1 MSGTATTL
9 RIAVPSLDP
18 SLAGPSQ
25 CGLPAVRLP
34 AAEWLVA
41 RGDRIPELPVSWR
54 QWLLDGAGLGES
66 LLERFPAGPCAHAAW
81 TGRPACGT
89 WACAAPVHLL
99 TAIDHLQLAAP
110 VPLPLEA
117 EESAALLASLDAHL
131 AGTGFCLH
139 SFPGRGWLCE
149 CPPDLVCAAVEP
161 AAAIGRNL
169 RELLP
174 GGRDAARVRGLVN
187 ELQMLLHEH
196 PANERRALR
205 GAPAMNS
212 LWLWGFGTTVEPRA
226 QAQGALLTDDAW
238 LAGLWRLHG
247 GEVGSPDE
255 LADFLRRGRAVV
267 RVALAPTSGDENL
280 RDQWAA
286 LDRLLLAPA
295 RAALVDGVVEC
306 LSLHTGR
313 AAFEVRR
320 HARWRLW
327 RRSRP
332 LGEIL
337 Q

>member
-1 MSGTATTL
+1 MSGAATTL

-18 SLAGPSQ
+18 SLAGRSES
-25 CGLPAVRLP
+25 GLPASRLA

-41 RGDRIPELPVSWR
+41 RGERTPEPPASWR
-54 QWLLDGAGLGES
+54 QWLLDDAGLGED
-66 LLERFPAGPCAHAAW
+66 LLERFPAGPCTHAAW
-81 TGRPACGT
+81 MGRPACGT

-131 AGTGFCLH
+131 AGTGFRLH
-139 SFPGRGWLCE
+139 SPSGRGWLCE
-149 CPPDLVCAAVEP
+149 CPPDLVCTAVEP
-161 AAAIGRNL
+161 VTAVGRNL
-169 RELLP
+169 REMLP
-174 GGRDAARVRGLVN
+174 NGRDAARVRGLVN

-196 PANERRALR
+196 PANERRTLR

-255 LADFLRRGRAVV
+255 LADFLRPGRAVV

>member
-18 SLAGPSQ
+18 SLAGPAESS
-25 CGLPAVRLP
+25 LPALRLP
-34 AAEWLVA
+34 AAEWLA
-41 RGDRIPELPVSWR
+41 AHGNRTPESPTSWR
-54 QWLLDGAGLGES
+54 QWLLDDAGLGEN

-81 TGRPACGT
+81 TGGPARGM

-131 AGTGFCLH
+131 AGTGFGLH

-149 CPPDLVCAAVEP
+149 CPADLVCAAVEP
-161 AAAIGRNL
+161 AAAIGRSL

-174 GGRDAARVRGLVN
+174 GGRDAARVRRLVN
-187 ELQMLLHEH
+187 ELQMVLHEH
-196 PANERRALR
+196 PANQRRALR

-212 LWLWGFGTTVEPRA
+212 IWLWGFGAAVEPRA
-226 QAQGALLTDDAW
+226 QVRGALLTDDAW

-247 GEVGSPDE
+247 GEVGSPGE
-255 LADFLRRGRAVV
+255 LGDYLRRSSTVV
-267 RVALAPTSGDENL
+267 RVALAPRNGDDDL
-280 RDQWAA
+280 RDWLAV
-286 LDRLLLAPA
+286 LDRSLLAPA
-295 RAALVDGVVEC
+295 RAALVDGVVQC

-313 AAFEVRR
+313 TAFEVPR

-332 LGEIL
+332 LGEAL
-337 Q
+337 R

>member
-1 MSGTATTL
+1 MSGTATTV

-18 SLAGPSQ
+18 SLGSPSESS
-25 CGLPAVRLP
+25 LPALRLP

-41 RGDRIPELPVSWR
+41 RGNRTPEPPTSWR
-54 QWLLDGAGLGES
+54 QWLLDGAGLGEN
-66 LLERFPAGPCAHAAW
+66 LLERFPAGPCVHAAW
-81 TGRPACGT
+81 TRGPARGT

-149 CPPDLVCAAVEP
+149 CPTDLVCAAVEP
-161 AAAIGRNL
+161 AAAIGLNL
-169 RELLP
+169 RELMP
-174 GGRDAARVRGLVN
+174 GGRDSARVRALVN

-196 PANERRALR
+196 PVNERRALR
-205 GAPAMNS
+205 GAPAVNS
-212 LWLWGFGTTVEPRA
+212 LWLWGFGAAVEPCA

-247 GEVGSPDE
+247 GEVGSLSE
-255 LADFLRRGRAVV
+255 LGDYLRRSSTVV
-267 RVALAPTSGDENL
+267 RVALAPMSCDDDR
-280 RDQWAA
+280 RDRLAA
-286 LDRLLLAPA
+286 LDRSLLVPA
-295 RAALVDGVVEC
+295 RAALVDGIVQSV
-306 LSLHTGR
+306 SLHTGR
-313 AAFEVRR
+313 TAFEVPR

-327 RRSRP
+327 RRSCP
-332 LGEIL
+332 LGEAL
-337 Q
+337 R

>member
-9 RIAVPSLDP
+9 RIAVPSLAG
-18 SLAGPSQ
+18 LAAAD
-25 CGLPAVRLP
+25 LPALRLP
-34 AAEWLVA
+34 VAEWLVA
-41 RGDRIPELPVSWR
+41 RGDRAPGPPASWR
-54 QWLLDGAGLGES
+54 QWLLDDAGLGEN

-81 TGRPACGT
+81 TGGPARGT

-117 EESAALLASLDAHL
+117 AESAALLASLEAHL
-131 AGTGFCLH
+131 AGTGFRLH

-149 CPPDLVCAAVEP
+149 CPADLVCTAVEP

-174 GGRDAARVRGLVN
+174 GGRDAAHVRALVN

-196 PANERRALR
+196 PVNETRASR

-212 LWLWGFGTTVEPRA
+212 LWLWGFGAAVEPRA
-226 QAQGALLTDDAW
+226 QAQGVLLTDDAW

-255 LADFLRRGRAVV
+255 LSAHLRRSTAVL
-267 RVALAPTSGDENL
+267 RVALAPANGDENL
-280 RDQWAA
+280 RDQLAA
-286 LDRLLLAPA
+286 LDQSLLAPA
-295 RAALVDGVVEC
+295 RAALIDGTVQC
-306 LSLHTGR
+306 LSVHTGQSV
-313 AAFEVRR
+313 FEVPRY
-320 HARWRLW
+320 ARWRLW
-327 RRSRP
+327 RRLCP
-332 LGEIL
+332 LGEVL
-337 Q
+337 R

>member
-18 SLAGPSQ
+18 LLAGPAEP
-25 CGLPAVRLP
+25 GLAVLRLP

-41 RGDRIPELPVSWR
+41 RGDRTPEPLASWR
-54 QWLLDGAGLGES
+54 QWLLDAVGLGEN
-66 LLERFPAGPCAHAAW
+66 LLERFPAGPCAYAAW
-81 TGRPACGT
+81 TGGPARTT
-89 WACAAPVHLL
+89 WACVAPVHLL
-99 TAIDHLQLAAP
+99 TAIDHLQLAEP

-131 AGTGFCLH
+131 AGTGFRLH

-149 CPPDLVCAAVEP
+149 CPADLVCTAVEP
-161 AAAIGRNL
+161 TVAIGRNL

-174 GGRDAARVRGLVN
+174 GGRDAARVRALVN

-196 PANERRALR
+196 PVNERRALR
-205 GAPAMNS
+205 GAPAVNS
-212 LWLWGFGTTVEPRA
+212 LWLWGFGAAVEPRA

-255 LADFLRRGRAVV
+255 LGAHLRRRTTVL
-267 RVALAPTSGDENL
+267 RVALAPASGDECPRNQL
-280 RDQWAA
+280 AVVDQS
-286 LDRLLLAPA
+286 LLAPA
-295 RAALVDGVVEC
+295 RGALIDGSVQR

-313 AAFEVRR
+313 TAFEVPR

-327 RRSRP
+327 RRPRP
-332 LGEIL
+332 LGEAL